1 MIKPAFTSRD
11 LCVMIG
17 FSECIG
23 KRLSESPAGGSEAG
37 EDRFRGCEVNSG
49 V

>member
-23 KRLSESPAGGSEAG
+23 LAVLESPGGSTETG
-37 EDRFRGCEVNSG
+37 EDLFRECD
-49 V
+49 